1 MITKNITV
9 KAGLP
14 FTRFEMSPLVC
25 GDVSAYRIVYQTNH
39 DLTNA
44 TFKVTAILPDGS
56 CVVDSGETDGKTA
69 SYVVAN
75 NMYSIPGYVKLRL
88 TVSDSTSILTE
99 NELVCTALSGNP
111 EDGVDGDDRLPILSE
126 KIQQADK
133 AAQDANA
140 ALGNANNAIE
150 QTELLVKN
158 EAGTTATTGLYTCAD
173 TLPPAG
179 SAWTTGSDSYGT
191 YACVDFGELMEIDG
205 SWDSDQPRFGRGYL
219 CASDGSLY
227 RIMRE
232 ARPTPG
238 SWIEDYHDY
247 LRIYDGYT
255 PKSTAEHVTCTVM
268 SVYNGGIPAYNDL
281 VSWVRDT
288 LTKTNTVSY
297 YPTGDYHPA
306 TKKYV
311 DDAVAGAGGLKVI
324 DLTGNTDTSVFSS
337 PELKELVADC
347 DGIYIVKSYEAQTA
361 ANDGMPIQLTQG
373 PYTWILTVSSYSGD
387 VSDSSHCHSIC
398 CYADSD
404 IRRFSRMTTGTY
416 GAEGWTSWTT
426 FMFLTTN
433 NHTAYTPTN
442 NYHPATKKYV
452 DDAVGNIGTIL
463 DSINGEVV

>member
-88 TVSDSTSILTE
+88 TVSDSTSVLTE
-99 NELVCTALSGNP
+99 NEIVCTALSGNP

-150 QTELLVKN
+150 QAELLVKN

-255 PKSTAEHVTCTVM
+255 PKSTAEHVTCAVM

-288 LTKTNTVSY
+288 LTKPNPVSY

-311 DDAVAGAGGLKVI
+311 DDAVAGSEPEYIDAGGI
-324 DLTGNTDTSVFSS
+324 EQILTGNVLDQYVAPRGEMREYYVRYTDNRMSYNEYLTCKLYSMHYYIPGPGAGGYVQQLDIPFGTSGNGNSDPVSYIRYGDDDS
-337 PELKELVADC
+337 GTLVW
-347 DGIYIVKSYEAQTA
+347 YEWEEQ
-361 ANDGMPIQLTQG
+361 I
-373 PYTWILTVSSYSGD
+373 
-387 VSDSSHCHSIC
+387 
-398 CYADSD
+398 
-404 IRRFSRMTTGTY
+404 
-416 GAEGWTSWTT
+416 
-426 FMFLTTN
+426 
-433 NHTAYTPTN
+433 
-442 NYHPATKKYV
+442 PATKKYV
-452 DDAVGNIGTIL
+452 NDAVGNIGTIL